1 MAEITG
7 MSGPVTKIDVMGGV
21 PGAAG
26 VSVTTA
32 ELNAD
37 GHLLISKSN
46 GTTTDVGKVK
56 FDVTPEVQAA
66 WDGAVAAETEA
77 TTQAGIATVAASNAK
92 DSETKAAASAAAA
105 SGAAA
110 SEAAAK
116 TSETNA
122 ALSASNAA
130 TSAETATTKAG
141 IATSA
146 ATAAA
151 TSASN
156 AALSESAA
164 ATSESNAAT
173 AASNAATS
181 ESNAATSESHAASSA
196 SAAAG
201 SATSA
206 SSSATAASGSANAAA
221 LSATAASGSATAAA
235 TSAGQAAGSATAA
248 ASAAN
253 TAITTGL
260 ATGGSIK
267 AAIDA
272 GDAATLASAARY
284 ELRGTGSPYG
294 VVTPPGAG
302 YYYTDAAGTCGAWR
316 WISTGTT
323 KTSWEVVNGDTG
335 WRNLSS
341 LLVNGFTGKA
351 LIRRT
356 GRTVSFALWNFDTT
370 AKTSWTFINPLPL
383 GFSPSVI
390 NLALFN
396 ASTQIATARS
406 YERDFQSPVTAKLGD
421 AYNGQTWNWITSDI
435 WPTSLPGTAV

>member
-26 VSVTTA
+26 VSVTTT
-32 ELNAD
+32 ELDAD
-37 GHLLISKSN
+37 GHLIIGKSN
-46 GTTTDVGKVK
+46 GVTTDVGKVK

-77 TTQAGIATVAASNAK
+77 TTQAGIATTAASNAK
-92 DSETKAAASAAAA
+92 SSEDKAAASAAAA

-122 ALSASNAA
+122 ALSASSAA
-130 TSAETATTKAG
+130 TSATTATTKAG
-141 IATSA
+141 VASSA
-146 ATAAA
+146 ATAAE

-181 ESNAATSESHAASSA
+181 ESHAATSESHAVSSA

-206 SSSATAASGSANAAA
+206 GSSATAASGYANAAA

-235 TSAGQAAGSATAA
+235 TSAGQF
-248 ASAAN
+248 N
-253 TAITTGL
+253 TWF
-260 ATGGSIK
+260 
-267 AAIDA
+267 
-272 GDAATLASAARY
+272 
-284 ELRGTGSPYG
+284 LRGNGSPFG
-294 VVTPPGAG
+294 VITPASTGVQYVDLQATNGA
-302 YYYTDAAGTCGAWR
+302 R
-316 WISTGTT
+316 VWISTGTT
-323 KTSWEVVNGDTG
+323 NTSWRVVDGDTG
-335 WRNLSS
+335 VRVLNS
-341 LLVNGFTGKA
+341 LLDPARWDMNKAPLFSVQRVGYRVFWNISLRALVDIPKGVIISLLTGTIGAGFSNVDSSSAYDMA
-351 LIRRT
+351 LNIE
-356 GRTVSFALWNFDTT
+356 GRTD
-370 AKTSWTFINPLPL
+370 
-383 GFSPSVI
+383 
-390 NLALFN
+390 
-396 ASTQIATARS
+396 
-406 YERDFQSPVTAKLGD
+406 
-421 AYNGQTWNWITSDI
+421 
-435 WPTSLPGTAV
+435 